1 MKSLNYQDFINAYKA
16 LDNAK
21 YPNLGDSSAHY
32 LLGTLVAHINC
43 ELTFEEIQKRIDEST
58 QEKIN
63 ELEKFLTE
71 QVGA

>member
-1 MKSLNYQDFINAYKA
+1 LE
-16 LDNAK
+16 NAK
-21 YPNLGDSSAHY
+21 YPSLGDSSVHY

-63 ELEKFLTE
+63 ELQNFLSE